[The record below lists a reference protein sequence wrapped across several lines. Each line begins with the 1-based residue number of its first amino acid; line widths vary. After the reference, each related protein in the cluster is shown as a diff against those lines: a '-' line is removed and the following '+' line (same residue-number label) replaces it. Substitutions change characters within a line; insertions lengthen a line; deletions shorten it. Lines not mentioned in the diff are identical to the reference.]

1 MNLREH
7 SIWRLSKR
15 RLSRSLE
22 RNMKHGYSKRR
33 INQPMKIQIITFER
47 CNMISIDQ
55 KFQISFF
62 YRKDETHSNIE
73 IVLYSKEEWNYKKNI
88 LCEDVLR
95 SPIQDSRSSPHT
107 RPPHHTTPDPLSPD
121 LSLLTGADS
130 PIQIYLYIST
140 FKKRAWQAE
149 AVAFIIQM
157 LEVRSDKST
166 FEIRGRVSENMID
179 EAWGPIQ

>member
-1 MNLREH
+1 
-7 SIWRLSKR
+7 
-15 RLSRSLE
+15 
-22 RNMKHGYSKRR
+22 MKHGYSKRR

-140 FKKRAWQAE
+140 FKKRERQAE
-149 AVAFIIQM
+149 AMAYIIQM
-157 LEVRSDKST
+157 SEVRSH
-166 FEIRGRVSENMID
+166 ENQD
-179 EAWGPIQ
+179 FKYSLIQRRYKKKQLK